1 MKLTFNNANVV
12 SIIEAYLEANTKF
25 VAEDV
30 RVVTTENGIEVYLD
44 EPVEA
49 PVELPDES
57 EEVVDAKPKAKRGRK
72 PKQPVEVV
80 EEEGEEPVVEVVQ
93 DLIEEPVVVDVQDLI
108 EEVHQEMIEEAS
120 FDEEELVE
128 SMVTEAAPSKPLF
141 AEEPLFDISKPLFG

>member
-1 MKLTFNNANVV
+1 MKLTFNNSDVV
-12 SIIEAYLEANTKF
+12 AIIEDYLEAYTKF

-49 PVELPDES
+49 PVELPVES

-80 EEEGEEPVVEVVQ
+80 EEEE
-93 DLIEEPVVVDVQDLI
+93 DEEPVVVEVQDLI

-128 SMVTEAAPSKPLF
+128 SMVTEAAPSDPLF
-141 AEEPLFDISKPLFG
+141 AEESLFDTSKPLFG

>member
-1 MKLTFNNANVV
+1 MKLTFNNSDVV
-12 SIIEAYLEANTKF
+12 AIIEDYLEANTKF

-49 PVELPDES
+49 PVELPAES

-80 EEEGEEPVVEVVQ
+80 EEE
-93 DLIEEPVVVDVQDLI
+93 DEEPVVVDVQDLI

-128 SMVTEAAPSKPLF
+128 SMVTEAAPS
-141 AEEPLFDISKPLFG
+141 EPLFTEESLFDTSKPLFG

>member
-12 SIIEAYLEANTKF
+12 SIIEDYLEANTKF

-44 EPVEA
+44 EPIEA

-80 EEEGEEPVVEVVQ
+80 EEENEES
-93 DLIEEPVVVDVQDLI
+93 IVVDVQDLI

-128 SMVTEAAPSKPLF
+128 SMVTEAAPS
-141 AEEPLFDISKPLFG
+141 EPLFVEESLFDTSKPLFG

>member
-1 MKLTFNNANVV
+1 MKLTFNNADVV
-12 SIIEAYLEANTKF
+12 AIIEDYLEANTKF

-80 EEEGEEPVVEVVQ
+80 EEE
-93 DLIEEPVVVDVQDLI
+93 DEEPVVVDVQDLI

-128 SMVTEAAPSKPLF
+128 SMVTEAAPSEPLF
-141 AEEPLFDISKPLFG
+141 AEESLFDISKPLFG

>member
-12 SIIEAYLEANTKF
+12 SIIEDYLEANTKF

-30 RVVTTENGIEVYLD
+30 RVVTTENGIEVYMD

-72 PKQPVEVV
+72 PKQPVDVVV
-80 EEEGEEPVVEVVQ
+80 EEYEEPG
-93 DLIEEPVVVDVQDLI
+93 VVDVQDLI

-128 SMVTEAAPSKPLF
+128 SMVTEAAPS
-141 AEEPLFDISKPLFG
+141 EPLFDEESLFDTSKPLFG

>member
-1 MKLTFNNANVV
+1 MKLTFNNADVV
-12 SIIEAYLEANTKF
+12 SIIEDYLEANTKF

-72 PKQPVEVV
+72 LKQPVKVV
-80 EEEGEEPVVEVVQ
+80 EE
-93 DLIEEPVVVDVQDLI
+93 DEEPVVVDLQDLI

-128 SMVTEAAPSKPLF
+128 SMVTEAAPSEPLF
-141 AEEPLFDISKPLFG
+141 AEESLFDTSKPLFG

>member
-12 SIIEAYLEANTKF
+12 SIIEDYLEANTKF

-80 EEEGEEPVVEVVQ
+80 EEENEEP
-93 DLIEEPVVVDVQDLI
+93 IVVDVQDLI
-108 EEVHQEMIEEAS
+108 EEVHQEMLEEAS

-128 SMVTEAAPSKPLF
+128 SMVTEAAPS
-141 AEEPLFDISKPLFG
+141 EPLFVEESLFDTSKPLFG

>member
-1 MKLTFNNANVV
+1 MKLTFNNADVV
-12 SIIEAYLEANTKF
+12 SIIEDYLEANTKF

-49 PVELPDES
+49 PVELQDES

-72 PKQPVEVV
+72 LKQPVKVV
-80 EEEGEEPVVEVVQ
+80 EE
-93 DLIEEPVVVDVQDLI
+93 DEEPVVVDLQDLI

-128 SMVTEAAPSKPLF
+128 SMVTEAAPSEPLF
-141 AEEPLFDISKPLFG
+141 AEESLFDTSKPLFG

>member
-1 MKLTFNNANVV
+1 MKLTFNNADVV
-12 SIIEAYLEANTKF
+12 AIIEDYLEANTKF

-30 RVVTTENGIEVYLD
+30 RVVTTEKGIEVYLD

-80 EEEGEEPVVEVVQ
+80 EEEDEEPV
-93 DLIEEPVVVDVQDLI
+93 IVDVQDLI

-128 SMVTEAAPSKPLF
+128 SMVTEAAPSEPLF
-141 AEEPLFDISKPLFG
+141 AEESLFDTSKPLFG

>member
-1 MKLTFNNANVV
+1 MKLTFNNADVV
-12 SIIEAYLEANTKF
+12 AIIEDYLEANTKF

-44 EPVEA
+44 E

-80 EEEGEEPVVEVVQ
+80 EEE
-93 DLIEEPVVVDVQDLI
+93 DEEPVVVDVQDLI

-128 SMVTEAAPSKPLF
+128 SMVTEAAPSEPLF
-141 AEEPLFDISKPLFG
+141 AEESLFDTSKPLFG